1 MDTKTVYFSA
11 RLSPNASLSRR
22 DFHIVLALFVMAS
35 LGTGVLFLLRGAW
48 PVFGFFGLDVAL
60 FYLAFRL
67 NYSQARR
74 YEMVELVDDTLKV
87 TEVSA
92 RKIKREWTFNAYW
105 VRVRLSRSNDEI
117 GALHLTSHGRR
128 VEIGSFLSP
137 NEREEFSDALETAL
151 GRLKQARH

>member
-1 MDTKTVYFSA
+1 METQNTYFSA

-22 DFHIVLALFVMAS
+22 DFHIVLALFVLAS
-35 LGTGVLFLLRGAW
+35 LGTGVVFLLRGAW
-48 PVFGFFGLDVAL
+48 PVFGFFGLDIAL

-67 NYSQARR
+67 NYNQARR
-74 YEMVELVDDTLKV
+74 YEVVELVNDTLRV

-92 RKIKREWTFNAYW
+92 RKVKREWTFNAYW
-105 VRVRLSRSNDEI
+105 VRVKLSRTNDEI

-128 VEIGSFLSP
+128 VEVGSFLSP
-137 NEREEFSDALETAL
+137 KEREEFSDALEAAL